1 MEKNYRCISAAAWPL
16 ENTLL
21 GLVYSV
27 DDYVGTLKMQFSFED
42 DTLTVFM
49 TKNAENFF
57 GDYRG
62 YLAGH
67 AVKE

>member
-1 MEKNYRCISAAAWPL
+1 M
-16 ENTLL
+16 
-21 GLVYSV
+21 VYSV

>member
-1 MEKNYRCISAAAWPL
+1 MDTRYRCIGMAAWES

-21 GLVYSV
+21 GRVFSV
-27 DDYVGTLKMQFSFED
+27 DDYLGNIKMQLTFKN

-49 TKNAENFF
+49 TKYAENFF

-62 YLAGH
+62 YLAGVR
-67 AVKE
+67 ADG